1 MSEETILDTG
11 SQEVAAAA
19 PVEAVQTSV
28 MSQGAASAPAPE
40 PARAEP
46 AVAPSAP
53 RSWKDDLTDDVRN
66 HPSMQHISDP
76 ATLAKNYV
84 NAQRVIGA
92 EKIPIP
98 SKSATDDEWRDVWR
112 KLGAPEDPQKYEI
125 DRPEVFDD
133 ASFDAFRNRAYE
145 AGLNNRQAQAIA
157 DLYKE
162 QISTAQAA
170 MEQRAE
176 EIRFTGEQ
184 ELRQEFGQYFE
195 ERMTMAQDAA
205 RTIFGDPALFD
216 EIRLADG
223 RFLGDDPRIIRGL
236 VRMREML
243 GEDAIVGESSELVM
257 SASDARREYDKLVA
271 KGTPYWDKFH
281 PQHDQYVQD
290 ALHYRSFFS
299 G

>member
-11 SQEVAAAA
+11 SQEVADAA
-19 PVEAVQTSV
+19 PVEAAQTSV
-28 MSQGAASAPAPE
+28 MSSAPE
-40 PARAEP
+40 PVQAEP

-53 RSWKDDLTDDVRN
+53 RSWLDDLPEDLRN
-66 HPSMQHISDP
+66 EPSLRHVPDP

-84 NAQRVIGA
+84 NAQRLIGA
-92 EKIPIP
+92 DKVPVP
-98 SKSATDDEWRDVWR
+98 GKSATDDEWREVWR
-112 KLGAPEDPQKYEI
+112 KLGAPEDPQQYELE
-125 DRPEVFDD
+125 RNELFDD
-133 ASFDAFRNRAYE
+133 TSFDAFRNKAYE
-145 AGLNNRQAQAIA
+145 VGLNNRQAQAIA

-162 QISTAQAA
+162 QISNAQAA
-170 MEQRAE
+170 ADQRTE

-236 VRMREML
+236 VKMREML

-257 SASDARREYDKLVA
+257 SASDARHEYDKVVA

>member
-11 SQEVAAAA
+11 SQEVADAA
-19 PVEAVQTSV
+19 PVEAAQTSV
-28 MSQGAASAPAPE
+28 MSSAPE
-40 PARAEP
+40 PVQAEP
-46 AVAPSAP
+46 AVVPSAP
-53 RSWKDDLTDDVRN
+53 RSWLDDLPEDLRN
-66 HPSMQHISDP
+66 EPSLRHVPDP

-84 NAQRVIGA
+84 NAQRLIGA
-92 EKIPIP
+92 DKVPVP
-98 SKSATDDEWRDVWR
+98 GKSATDDEWREVWR
-112 KLGAPEDPQKYEI
+112 KLGAPEDPQQYELE
-125 DRPEVFDD
+125 RNELFDD
-133 ASFDAFRNRAYE
+133 TSFDAFRNKAYE
-145 AGLNNRQAQAIA
+145 VGLNNRQAQAIA

-162 QISTAQAA
+162 QISNAQAA
-170 MEQRAE
+170 ADQRTE

-236 VRMREML
+236 VKMREML

-257 SASDARREYDKLVA
+257 SASDARHEYDKVVA

>member
-11 SQEVAAAA
+11 SQEVADAA
-19 PVEAVQTSV
+19 PVEAAQTSV
-28 MSQGAASAPAPE
+28 MSSAPE
-40 PARAEP
+40 PVQAEP

-53 RSWKDDLTDDVRN
+53 RSWLDDLPEDLRN
-66 HPSMQHISDP
+66 EPSLRHVPDA

-84 NAQRVIGA
+84 NAQRLIGA
-92 EKIPIP
+92 DKVPVP
-98 SKSATDDEWRDVWR
+98 GKSATDDEWREVWR
-112 KLGAPEDPQKYEI
+112 KLGAPEDPQQYELE
-125 DRPEVFDD
+125 RNELFDD
-133 ASFDAFRNRAYE
+133 TSFDAFRNKAYE
-145 AGLNNRQAQAIA
+145 VGLNNRQAQAIA

-162 QISTAQAA
+162 QISNAQAVA
-170 MEQRAE
+170 DQRTE

-236 VRMREML
+236 VKMREML

-257 SASDARREYDKLVA
+257 SASDARHEYDKVVA

>member
-11 SQEVAAAA
+11 SQEVADAA
-19 PVEAVQTSV
+19 PVEAAQTSV
-28 MSQGAASAPAPE
+28 MSSAPE
-40 PARAEP
+40 PVQAEP

-53 RSWKDDLTDDVRN
+53 RSWLDDLPEDLRN
-66 HPSMQHISDP
+66 EPSLRHVPDP

-84 NAQRVIGA
+84 NAQRLIGA
-92 EKIPIP
+92 DKVPVP
-98 SKSATDDEWRDVWR
+98 GKSATDDEWREVWR
-112 KLGAPEDPQKYEI
+112 KLGAPEDPQQYELE
-125 DRPEVFDD
+125 RNELFDD
-133 ASFDAFRNRAYE
+133 TSFDAFRNKAYE
-145 AGLNNRQAQAIA
+145 VGLNNRQAQAIA

-162 QISTAQAA
+162 QISNAQAVA
-170 MEQRAE
+170 DQRTE

-236 VRMREML
+236 VKMREML

-257 SASDARREYDKLVA
+257 SASDARHEYDKVVA